1 MKLPHLS
8 FLEIHLINYKP
19 CAAKKQA
26 NVFVP
31 PSAPAGHFPTS
42 FPQGEGDFHTDFST
56 GAFISKFYRKI
67 ADSAPI
73 LDNKHLFYKK
83 IQPAN
88 RAKKLT
94 GKGIP
99 SQKEEIFK

>member
-1 MKLPHLS
+1 MCRKKTSKCFRTPIHSCRAFPHKFS
-8 FLEIHLINYKP
+8 TGRGN
-19 CAAKKQA
+19 
-26 NVFVP
+26 
-31 PSAPAGHFPTS
+31 
-42 FPQGEGDFHTDFST
+42 FHTDFST

-73 LDNKHLFYKK
+73 PDNKSLFYKK